1 MRQRHELRCFF
12 DETKNI
18 HIKCETKTNKKGE
31 INLRTFNMEGLKD
44 LWEDYSSAIKST
56 KIDFKKAKIY
66 QAKEIKTGGL
76 EMLVTSV
83 TVSYTH
89 LTLPTTPYV

>member
-1 MRQRHELRCFF
+1 MRQRHKLRCFFDETKKLRCFF

-18 HIKCETKTNKKGE
+18 HIKCEIKTNKKGE

-56 KIDFKKAKIY
+56 KI
-66 QAKEIKTGGL
+66 EL
-76 EMLVTSV
+76 L
-83 TVSYTH
+83 
-89 LTLPTTPYV
+89 L